1 MKKKIFSSLLCS
13 IIMLNSYSVL
23 ADEVAVTTSEPVVTT
38 EVVAQTPD
46 VVVAIEEQVVT
57 SVEENGSKSIDLS
70 TTSEPTTSTTTTS
83 DTTTSSTENVTEIV
97 KDDSKPTTVVNSDNY
112 VGTYNYS
119 YTVPKLENIDQI
131 SQTTETETTTS
142 TTTTS
147 DTTTS
152 STENVTEIVK
162 DDSKPTTVVNSDNY
176 VGTYNYSYTVP
187 KLENIDQISQT
198 TETET
203 TTTGQT
209 TSTTE
214 IVKQYDVIL
223 ETTEEA
229 SVGTL
234 TPLGVADESK
244 PVGLLEYLHRLPNT
258 SSKVMKLS
266 VLSGTFVISGLII
279 GLLYKFSRKIFG

>member
-1 MKKKIFSSLLCS
+1 
-13 IIMLNSYSVL
+13 MLNSYSVL
-23 ADEVAVTTSEPVVTT
+23 ADEIAVTTSEPVVTT

-46 VVVAIEEQVVT
+46 VVIAIEEQVVT
-57 SVEENGSKSIDLS
+57 SVEENGSKLIDLS

-97 KDDSKPTTVVNSDNY
+97 KDDSKPTTVVNNDNY
-112 VGTYNYS
+112 VGTHNYS
-119 YTVPKLENIDQI
+119 Y
-131 SQTTETETTTS
+131 
-142 TTTTS
+142 
-147 DTTTS
+147 
-152 STENVTEIVK
+152 
-162 DDSKPTTVVNSDNY
+162 
-176 VGTYNYSYTVP
+176 VGP

-203 TTTGQT
+203 TTTSQT
-209 TSTTE
+209 TASSE
-214 IVKQYDVIL
+214 VVKQFDMIL
-223 ETTEEA
+223 ETTEEP

-234 TPLGVADESK
+234 TPLGVTDETK

>member
-1 MKKKIFSSLLCS
+1 
-13 IIMLNSYSVL
+13 MLNSYSVL

-38 EVVAQTPD
+38 EVVVQTPD
-46 VVVAIEEQVVT
+46 VVIAIEEKVVT

-70 TTSEPTTSTTTTS
+70 TTSEPTTTTTS

-97 KDDSKPTTVVNSDNY
+97 KDDSKPTTVVNNDNY
-112 VGTYNYS
+112 VGTHNYS
-119 YTVPKLENIDQI
+119 YTGPKLENIDQ
-131 SQTTETETTTS
+131 
-142 TTTTS
+142 
-147 DTTTS
+147 
-152 STENVTEIVK
+152 V
-162 DDSKPTTVVNSDNY
+162 
-176 VGTYNYSYTVP
+176 
-187 KLENIDQISQT
+187 SQT

-214 IVKQYDVIL
+214 IAKQYDVIL